1 MKKVVIAMV
10 ALLMGASL
18 SLAGLGIQWAGSWV
32 VAFGQDP
39 SDAEAVFIADNNDV
53 LWQLIFTTDSEAAEP
68 NLKADH
74 FLGGENET
82 WLADRTVPQGGG
94 TDEKGVEWASWLEQT
109 GGDDAGLVWSDKD
122 WNQLGFVYQR
132 IWEGVPEATTTEMH
146 YFDSELLA
154 LVESD
159 LGYVPGGT
167 SAPTVSNY
175 DPIGEGVAADKTAGT
190 VPEPATMSL
199 LGLGA
204 LAMVLRRKMSK

>member
-32 VAFGQDP
+32 VAFGEDP
-39 SDAEAVFIADNNDV
+39 SSSENYIADNNDV
-53 LWQLIFTTDSEAAEP
+53 LWQLIFTTEETSVEP
-68 NLKADH
+68 DLKNSANH

-82 WLADRTVPQGGG
+82 WLADRTIPQGGG
-94 TDEKGVEWASWLEQT
+94 TDERGVDWYSWLEQS
-109 GGDDAGLVWSDKD
+109 GGDDAGLVWSNKD
-122 WNQLGFVYQR
+122 WNQLGYVYQR
-132 IWEGVPEATTTEMH
+132 IWQGVPDENTQMMH
-146 YFDSELLA
+146 YFDSDLLEL
-154 LVESD
+154 VDSD

-175 DPIGEGVAADKTAGT
+175 DLQGGGVAANQTVG

-204 LAMVLRRKMSK
+204 LAMVLRRKLRK